1 MVWFLQVYVD
11 SLVKKAYDNWM
22 HVIEYDG
29 KSLLDFKQ
37 NQGIVA
43 SQNDVPSS
51 QQEFLNSY
59 DHQVT
64 LPIMS
69 VPVPSEQPVMDSGPI
84 VGGTLLT
91 FRTIRMHMNRIEVK
105 VGELLECCTVA
116 VTCLNLNHEEVF
128 LS

>member
-1 MVWFLQVYVD
+1 
-11 SLVKKAYDNWM
+11 VKKAYDNWM

-37 NQGIVA
+37 DQGIVA
-43 SQNDVPSS
+43 SQND
-51 QQEFLNSY
+51 EFLNSY

-84 VGGTLLT
+84 VGGMLLT
-91 FRTIRMHMNRIEVK
+91 FRTIIIHMNRIEVK